1 VRPDASAWGIDAGY
15 HDYRGHWRL
24 RSEQA
29 TTAILAAMGANTAVP
44 PDASAWVVRGDQQ
57 VRLGDDVAIRLED
70 GGEFRVRGDMPAG
83 TPWGYHTLVHRD
95 GREHPLIVCPGNC
108 FLPSDLHTWGWG
120 LQLYSVRSAKS
131 WGIGDLGDL
140 RELGRWARSLGAG
153 MMLLNPLHA
162 ALPTAAQQPSPY
174 SPSSRRFRNPL
185 YLRIEDVPGAADA
198 GVDVESLI
206 AIRRAL
212 NAKDLVD
219 RDAAYRLKMHA
230 LERIYRR
237 WPGSKGF
244 DSYCIEGGHLL
255 WDYAAYVALAESH
268 GGGASRFPPGFERP
282 DAPAAKRWRRA
293 NSDRLRFH
301 VWVQWLLE
309 KQLHDAWN
317 EIDLV
322 HDLAIGVDAQG
333 ADAWIWQDV
342 MAPSMSVGA
351 PPDEF
356 NSLGQDWGMP
366 PFDPWK
372 LRASGYEAFIET
384 VRSSMTAGAG
394 LRFDHIMGL
403 FRLFWIPQDLGAEH
417 GAYVRY
423 PFEDLLNI
431 LSLESQRAGSYV
443 VGEDL
448 GTVEPFVREEM
459 QRRNILGYRLMWFE
473 EGEPED
479 YPELAMA
486 AVTNHD
492 LPTLAGLWSGAD
504 LRMQQE
510 LKLEPNVEGT
520 LNTRSRLLDRTSVDD
535 DAPADEVIA
544 RTYELLA
551 RAPSRI
557 LVATLEDALGAEERP
572 NQPGTIDERPNWS
585 IPLPLPLE
593 AIVRDPR
600 PRRIAAALNR
610 GPRGAG

>member
-1 VRPDASAWGIDAGY
+1 MRPDASAWGIDPGY
-15 HDYRGHWRL
+15 HDYRGHWRES
-24 RSEQA
+24 SEQA
-29 TTAILAAMGANTAVP
+29 TTATLDAMGATTASP
-44 PDASAWVVRGDQQ
+44 PDADAGAWVVRADQQ
-57 VRLGDDVAIRLED
+57 TRLGDDVVIRLEQ
-70 GGEFRVRGDMPAG
+70 GGEFRVHGDMPTD
-83 TPWGYHTLVHRD
+83 TPWGYHTLVHPD
-95 GREHPLIVCPGNC
+95 GHEHPLIVCPGIC
-108 FLPSDLHTWGWG
+108 FLPSDLHAWGWG
-120 LQLYSVRSAKS
+120 VQLYSVRSAKS

-162 ALPTAAQQPSPY
+162 ALPTAVQQPSPY
-174 SPSSRRFRNPL
+174 SPSSRCFRNPL
-185 YLRIEDVPGAADA
+185 YLRIEDVPGAAEA
-198 GVDVESLI
+198 GVDVEALA

-212 NAKDLVD
+212 NAKDLID

-237 WPGSKGF
+237 WTGSKGF
-244 DSYCIEGGHLL
+244 DSYCIDGGRLL
-255 WDYAAYVALAESH
+255 WDYAAYVALAELH
-268 GGGASRFPPGFERP
+268 GGGTSSFPPGFERP
-282 DAPAAKRWRRA
+282 DTPAAKRWRRDNA
-293 NSDRLRFH
+293 DRLRFH

-309 KQLHDAWN
+309 TQLHDAWN

-322 HDLAIGVDAQG
+322 HDLAIGVDAEG

-342 MAPSMSVGA
+342 IAPSISVGA

-403 FRLFWIPQDLGAEH
+403 FRLFWIPRDLGPQH
-417 GAYVRY
+417 GAFVRY

-431 LSLESQRAGSYV
+431 LSLESHRASSFV
-443 VGEDL
+443 IGEDL

-459 QRRNILGYRLMWFE
+459 QRRNILGYRLLWFE

-520 LNTRSRLLDRTSVDD
+520 LQTRSRLRDRTGVGD
-535 DAPADEVIA
+535 DAPADEMIA
-544 RTYELLA
+544 RTYDLLA

-557 LVATLEDALGAEERP
+557 LVATLEDALGVEERP

-610 GPRGAG
+610 GR

>member
-1 VRPDASAWGIDAGY
+1 MRPDASAWGIDPGY

-24 RSEQA
+24 SSEQA
-29 TTAILAAMGANTAVP
+29 TTAILDAMGANAAAP
-44 PDASAWVVRGDQQ
+44 PDAGAWVVRADQQ

-70 GGEFRVRGDMPAG
+70 GGEFRVRGDMPAD
-83 TPWGYHTLVHRD
+83 TPLGYHKLVHRD
-95 GREHPLIVCPGNC
+95 GREHPLIVCPGIC
-108 FLPSDLHTWGWG
+108 FLPSDLHAWGWG
-120 LQLYSVRSAKS
+120 VQLYSARSAKS

-162 ALPTAAQQPSPY
+162 VLPTAVQQPSPY

-198 GVDVESLI
+198 GIDVEALT
-206 AIRRAL
+206 ALRRSL
-212 NAKDLVD
+212 NAKDLID

-244 DSYCIEGGHLL
+244 DSYCIEGGRLL
-255 WDYAAYVALAESH
+255 WDYAAYVALAELH
-268 GGGASRFPPGFERP
+268 GGGTSRFPPGFERP
-282 DAPAAKRWRRA
+282 DTPAAKRWRRA
-293 NSDRLRFH
+293 NADRLRFH

-309 KQLHDAWN
+309 TQLHDAWN

-342 MAPSMSVGA
+342 IAPSMSVGA

-431 LSLESQRAGSYV
+431 LSLESQRAGSYI

-459 QRRNILGYRLMWFE
+459 ERRNILGYRLLWFE

-510 LKLEPNVEGT
+510 LKLEPNVEGM
-520 LNTRSRLLDRTSVDD
+520 LNTRSRLRDRTGVDD

-572 NQPGTIDERPNWS
+572 NQPGTTDERPNWS

-593 AIVRDPR
+593 SIVRDPR

-610 GPRGAG
+610 GR

>member
-1 VRPDASAWGIDAGY
+1 VKPDASAWGIDPGY
-15 HDYRGHWRL
+15 HDYRGHWRA
-24 RSEQA
+24 SSSQA
-29 TTAILAAMGANTAVP
+29 TTAILDAMGADTASP
-44 PDASAWVVRGDQQ
+44 PDANAWVVRADEP
-57 VRLGDDVAIRLED
+57 VRLGDGAVILLEE
-70 GGEFRVRGDMPAG
+70 GGETKVNGNMPPD
-83 TPWGYHTLVHRD
+83 TPCGYHTLVHPD
-95 GREHPLIVCPGNC
+95 GREHALIVCPGIC
-108 FLPSDLHTWGWG
+108 FLPDDLRTWGWG
-120 LQLYSVRSAKS
+120 TQLYAVRSAKS

-140 RELGRWARSLGAG
+140 HEMGRWARSLGAG

-162 ALPTAAQQPSPY
+162 TLPTRVQQPSPY
-174 SPSSRRFRNPL
+174 TPSSRRFRNPL
-185 YLRIEDVPGAADA
+185 YLRIENVPGAADA
-198 GVDVESLI
+198 GIDLEELT
-206 AIRRAL
+206 ALGRAL
-212 NAKDLVD
+212 NAKDLID
-219 RDAAYRLKMHA
+219 RDAAYRLKMRA
-230 LERIYRR
+230 LEHIYRR
-237 WPGSKGF
+237 RPDSEGF
-244 DSYCIEGGHLL
+244 ERFCVEGGRLL
-255 WDYAAYVALAESH
+255 WGYAAYVALAELH
-268 GGGASRFPPGFERP
+268 GGGSSKFPPGFERP
-282 DAPAAKRWRRA
+282 DTPAAKRWRRA
-293 NSDRLRFH
+293 NADRLRFH

-309 KQLHDAWN
+309 TQLHNAWN

-342 MAPSMSVGA
+342 IAPSMSVGA

-403 FRLFWIPQDLGAEH
+403 FRLFWIPHELGAEQ
-417 GAYVRY
+417 GGYVRY

-431 LSLESQRAGSYV
+431 LSLESHRAGSFV

-448 GTVEPFVREEM
+448 GSVEPFVREEM
-459 QRRNILGYRLMWFE
+459 QRRNILGYRLLWFE

-510 LKLEPNVEGT
+510 LKLAPNVEGT
-520 LNTRSRLLDRTSVDD
+520 LRTRERLRDRTGVGD
-535 DAPADEVIA
+535 DASADEMIA
-544 RTYELLA
+544 RTYDLLA

-572 NQPGTIDERPNWS
+572 NQPGTTDERPNWS
-585 IPLPLPLE
+585 LPLPLPLE

-610 GPRGAG
+610 GR

>member
-1 VRPDASAWGIDAGY
+1 MKPYASAWGIDPGY
-15 HDYRGHWRL
+15 HDYRGHWRES
-24 RSEQA
+24 SEST
-29 TTAILAAMGANTAVP
+29 TTAMLDAMGATTESP
-44 PDASAWVVRGDQQ
+44 PDATVWVVRADQQ
-57 VRLGDDVAIRLED
+57 VRLGDDVVIRLEA
-70 GGEFRVRGDMPAG
+70 GGEFRVHGDMPAD
-83 TPWGYHTLVHRD
+83 TPWGYHTLVHLD
-95 GREHPLIVCPGNC
+95 GREHSLIVCPGIC
-108 FLPSDLHTWGWG
+108 FLPRDLHTWGWG
-120 LQLYSVRSAKS
+120 VQLYSVRSSRS

-140 RELGRWARSLGAG
+140 RELGRWSRSLGAG

-162 ALPTAAQQPSPY
+162 ALPTPVQQPSPY

-185 YLRIEDVPGAADA
+185 YLRIEDVPGAAAA
-198 GVDVESLI
+198 GVDVEALT
-206 AIRRAL
+206 AVRRAL
-212 NAKDLVD
+212 NTKDLID

-230 LERIYRR
+230 LDRIYRR
-237 WPGSKGF
+237 WPGSASF
-244 DSYCIEGGHLL
+244 DGYCIEGGRLL
-255 WDYAAYVALAESH
+255 WDYAAFVALAELH
-268 GGGASRFPPGFERP
+268 GGGASKFPTGFERP
-282 DAPAAKRWRRA
+282 DAPAVKRWRRA
-293 NSDRLRFH
+293 NADRLRFH

-309 KQLHDAWN
+309 TQLQGARD

-322 HDLAIGVDAQG
+322 HDLAIGVDAEG

-342 MAPSMSVGA
+342 IAAGTSVGA

-356 NSLGQDWGMP
+356 NALGQDWGMP

-384 VRSSMTAGAG
+384 VRSNMTAGAG

-403 FRLFWIPQDLGAEH
+403 FRLFWIPQELGAEQ
-417 GAYVRY
+417 GSYVRY

-431 LSLESQRAGSYV
+431 LSLESHRARSYV

-520 LNTRSRLLDRTSVDD
+520 LHTRERLRDRTGVGD
-535 DAPADEVIA
+535 DAPADEMIA
-544 RTYELLA
+544 RAYDLLA
-551 RAPSRI
+551 RAPSKI

-585 IPLPLPLE
+585 IPLPAPLE
-593 AIVRDPR
+593 AIVDDPR
-600 PRRIAAALNR
+600 PRRIAEALNR
-610 GPRGAG
+610 GR

>member
-1 VRPDASAWGIDAGY
+1 VGPDASAWGIDPGY
-15 HDYRGHWRL
+15 HDYRGHWRA
-24 RSEQA
+24 SSAQA
-29 TTAILAAMGANTAVP
+29 TTAILDAMGATTASP
-44 PDASAWVVRGDQQ
+44 PDASAWVVRADQQ
-57 VRLGDDVAIRLED
+57 VRLGDGAVIRLEE
-70 GGEFRVRGDMPAG
+70 GGEAKVDGNMPPD
-83 TPWGYHTLVHRD
+83 TPWGYHTLVHPD
-95 GREHPLIVCPGNC
+95 GREHALIVCPGIC
-108 FLPSDLHTWGWG
+108 FLPGDLRTWGWG
-120 LQLYSVRSAKS
+120 TQLYAVRSAKS

-162 ALPTAAQQPSPY
+162 TLPTPVQQPSPY
-174 SPSSRRFRNPL
+174 TPSSRRFRNPL
-185 YLRIEDVPGAADA
+185 YLRIENVPGAGDA
-198 GVDVESLI
+198 GIDLEELT
-206 AIRRAL
+206 ALGRAL
-212 NAKDLVD
+212 NAKDLID
-219 RDAAYRLKMHA
+219 RDAAYRLKMRA

-237 WPGSKGF
+237 RAGSKGF
-244 DSYCIEGGHLL
+244 DSYCTEGGRLL
-255 WDYAAYVALAESH
+255 WDYAAYVALAELH
-268 GGGASRFPPGFERP
+268 GGGSSNFPPGFERP
-282 DAPAAKRWRRA
+282 DTPAAKGWRRA
-293 NSDRLRFH
+293 NADRLRFH

-309 KQLHDAWN
+309 TQLHDAWN

-342 MAPSMSVGA
+342 IAPSMSVGA

-403 FRLFWIPQDLGAEH
+403 FRLFWIPHELGAEQ

-431 LSLESQRAGSYV
+431 LSLESHRAGSFV

-448 GTVEPFVREEM
+448 GSVEPFVREEM
-459 QRRNILGYRLMWFE
+459 QRRNILGYRLLWFE
-473 EGEPED
+473 EGDPED

-486 AVTNHD
+486 AVTNHA
-492 LPTLAGLWSGAD
+492 LPTLAGLWSGTD

-510 LKLEPNVEGT
+510 LKLAPNVEGT
-520 LNTRSRLLDRTSVDD
+520 LRTRARLRDLTGVDD
-535 DAPADEVIA
+535 GAPSDEVIPL
-544 RTYELLA
+544 TYELLA

-557 LVATLEDALGAEERP
+557 LVATLDDALGAEERP
-572 NQPGTIDERPNWS
+572 NQPGTTDERPNWS
-585 IPLPLPLE
+585 LPLPRPLE

-610 GPRGAG
+610 GR